1 MKDLCP
7 DCNSELTPSIV
18 GYMCHNCGA
27 VHQIDKIANASPSSK
42 LAKKSTFSEE
52 SKNRQFDMIP
62 HKNLMSNNSAGTS
75 KFKHKI
81 HGFVVPKISELP
93 KPIDESHLLEASY
106 PPGDDEISQLPLG
119 QPSEETPEPLP
130 KKDLTADDIEHDII
144 NNNDHVETQI
154 NQSID
159 SIDGSKLSEHQDR
172 PSKAKNDIFSK
183 IIVIVAILFVVISL
197 IIYFR
202 QNILD
207 YYHMIKR

>member
-7 DCNSELTPSIV
+7 DCHAELTPSIV

-42 LAKKSTFSEE
+42 LAKKSTSSEE
-52 SKNRQFDMIP
+52 DYKRQFDITP
-62 HKNLMSNNSAGTS
+62 RKNLMSSNAPSTL
-75 KFKHKI
+75 KFKHKL
-81 HGFVVPKISELP
+81 HSFVVPKISELP

-130 KKDLTADDIEHDII
+130 RNGLSTDIEYDSLD
-144 NNNDHVETQI
+144 NNDHPETQSDPGKDNI
-154 NQSID
+154 ESPKI
-159 SIDGSKLSEHQDR
+159 SEQQGKV
-172 PSKAKNDIFSK
+172 PVAKRDVFSK
-183 IIVIVAILFVVISL
+183 IIVVVAIIFVLISL
-197 IIYFR
+197 LIYFR

-207 YYHMIKR
+207 YYHMIKK